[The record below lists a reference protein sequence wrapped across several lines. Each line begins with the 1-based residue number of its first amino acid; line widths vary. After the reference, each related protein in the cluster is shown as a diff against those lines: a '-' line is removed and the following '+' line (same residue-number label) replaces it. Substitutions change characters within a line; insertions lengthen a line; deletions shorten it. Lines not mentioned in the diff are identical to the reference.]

1 MAIIKEIDIDG
12 KKVPFSASAALTR
25 VYRARYGRDLFTDLS
40 ALYDDMSKNNANISN
55 LSVKTLETFEDI
67 AYTMAKQADPGA
79 PETPE
84 EWLDQFNMFSIYEV
98 LPQIVEMWKMNEKT
112 TSEIKKKQTTATGQ

>member
-1 MAIIKEIDIDG
+1 MAIIKEISIDG

-40 ALYDDMSKNNANISN
+40 ALYDDMSKSQADISS

-67 AYTMAKQADPGA
+67 AYTMAKQADPGV

-84 EWLDQFNMFSIYEV
+84 EWLDEFNMFSIYEV
-98 LPQIVEMWKMNEKT
+98 LPQIVKMWKMNEKT
-112 TSEIKKKQTTATGQ
+112 TSESKKKQKTATGQ

>member
-1 MAIIKEIDIDG
+1 MAIIKVIDIDG
-12 KKVPFSASAALTR
+12 KQVPFSASAALTR

-40 ALYDDMSKNNANISN
+40 ALYDDMSKSQADISS

-84 EWLDQFNMFSIYEV
+84 EWLDGFNMFSIYEV
-98 LPQIVEMWKMNEKT
+98 LPQIVEMWKMNNIT
-112 TSEIKKKQTTATGQ
+112 TSVSKKKQMTATDQ